1 MTWLD
6 ITDNAINAAKIIIPV
21 AITAFVAIAT
31 TAFNHLAASSK
42 ERRERKLKLLEE
54 ASDAVFQYGNA
65 FSKVLGAHKVFYL
78 EEPKTEN
85 ALYVQ
90 ECWNKFLTS
99 DVDEKLNAVRRRLR
113 IYGLGPVSKS
123 LGTMQN
129 FTSDL
134 HYTVAETGKL
144 LVAKE
149 TVNAKL
155 AGLSE
160 LFRSVDQV
168 LETAHKEIEEQSFLT
183 LFKSK
188 WKDWTG

>member
-1 MTWLD
+1 
-6 ITDNAINAAKIIIPV
+6 
-21 AITAFVAIAT
+21 
-31 TAFNHLAASSK
+31 
-42 ERRERKLKLLEE
+42 
-54 ASDAVFQYGNA
+54 
-65 FSKVLGAHKVFYL
+65 
-78 EEPKTEN
+78 
-85 ALYVQ
+85 
-90 ECWNKFLTS
+90 
-99 DVDEKLNAVRRRLR
+99 
-113 IYGLGPVSKS
+113 
-123 LGTMQN
+123 MQN